1 MGLKEEFSNKIQ
13 EKELSIQKLES
24 AIKNIKQ
31 GNVRAE
37 CDCDLITS
45 NIEELM
51 KKVFVLEDDGN
62 DIKIDLARHLQLIAH
77 AEEDINVL
85 RTNDTALHQE
95 DQSLQEMDA
104 TLQEEDQALHAIDA
118 SLQVKSMKSSICG
131 YTYRWETDGVIK
143 YDGSNGHA
151 GTVYTEV
158 NEVGS
163 VLDGSTGI
171 YTAGADGV
179 YEVTG
184 SGECA
189 SNSVE
194 RLDLHVAVTTLDGL
208 GDWSNWFM
216 TSSSHEQCGATRFVN
231 MKKGDT
237 IQLSFSR
244 NGSTAE
250 WHMIWHL
257 YWCITLY

>member
-1 MGLKEEFSNKIQ
+1 
-13 EKELSIQKLES
+13 
-24 AIKNIKQ
+24 
-31 GNVRAE
+31 
-37 CDCDLITS
+37 
-45 NIEELM
+45 
-51 KKVFVLEDDGN
+51 VLEDDGN
-62 DIKIDLARHLQLIAH
+62 DMKIDLARHLQLIAH

-95 DQSLQEMDA
+95 DQALRETDDILHQAVDTLQEEDQSLHEMDA

-171 YTAGADGV
+171 YTAGVDGV

-184 SGECA
+184 SGEC
-189 SNSVE
+189 SSHSVE

-244 NGSTAE
+244 NGSTGE